1 MPLNIF
7 EIILCLFLLVIFLTL
22 IFLVLAIHEVKTT
35 LKVHVISLDDD

>member
-7 EIILCLFLLVIFLTL
+7 EIILCLLLLVIFLTL

-35 LKVHVISLDDD
+35 LKVRVISLDDD